1 MLNFV
6 FLAFGIIVHVGILFS
21 SIDQRKRT
29 TRKHLRE
36 IYLGVFLVLE
46 LICSYNGSC
55 IEKHTQKKNN
65 SLISME
71 RGIMSYNEQNFTRK
85 EVKDAYKFLRDI
97 FNEACRDLSKE
108 EIAEMRKDLQ
118 NLLRFLPNEP
128 EPTMAECSW
137 DDKKHYLAEAEVL
150 GPGDRLDHPEYAIV
164 AMLKET
170 VDREKIVAINSDM
183 SDTRVSDYTKEALVP
198 TGRYY
203 RLFPDDEY

>member
-1 MLNFV
+1 
-6 FLAFGIIVHVGILFS
+6 
-21 SIDQRKRT
+21 
-29 TRKHLRE
+29 
-36 IYLGVFLVLE
+36 
-46 LICSYNGSC
+46 
-55 IEKHTQKKNN
+55 
-65 SLISME
+65 ME

>member
-1 MLNFV
+1 MF
-6 FLAFGIIVHVGILFS
+6 
-21 SIDQRKRT
+21 
-29 TRKHLRE
+29 
-36 IYLGVFLVLE
+36 FLVLE

-55 IEKHTQKKNN
+55 IEKHTQEKNN

-97 FNEACRDLSKE
+97 FNEARHGLSKE
-108 EIAEMRKDLQ
+108 ETAEMKKELQ
-118 NLLRFLPNEP
+118 NVMSFLPDEP

-164 AMLKET
+164 VMLKET
-170 VDREKIVAINSDM
+170 VDGKKIVAIEDDLSNPK
-183 SDTRVSDYTKEALVP
+183 VSEYTKEALVP

>member
-1 MLNFV
+1 MEAV
-6 FLAFGIIVHVGILFS
+6 E
-21 SIDQRKRT
+21 K
-29 TRKHLRE
+29 
-36 IYLGVFLVLE
+36 
-46 LICSYNGSC
+46 
-55 IEKHTQKKNN
+55 KHTQKKNN

-128 EPTMAECSW
+128 EPTMAECFW
-137 DDKKHYLAEAEVL
+137 DDKKHYLAEAKVL

-164 AMLKET
+164 VMLRET

>member
-1 MLNFV
+1 MF
-6 FLAFGIIVHVGILFS
+6 
-21 SIDQRKRT
+21 
-29 TRKHLRE
+29 
-36 IYLGVFLVLE
+36 FLVLE

-55 IEKHTQKKNN
+55 IGKHTQENN

-128 EPTMAECSW
+128 EPTMAECFW
-137 DDKKHYLAEAEVL
+137 DDKKHYLAEAKVL
-150 GPGDRLDHPEYAIV
+150 GPGDLLDCPEYAIAV
-164 AMLKET
+164 MVKET
-170 VDREKIVAINSDM
+170 VDGEKIVAIEDDLSNPK
-183 SDTRVSDYTKEALVP
+183 VSDYTKEALVP